1 MSIANKIK
9 TVEEV
14 KDDIEYLRTEYAKSK
29 TIMSVTVISTG
40 DYYVPFEAFMGWLE
54 ENKEFVRLANKCI
67 KDLKGLD

>member
-1 MSIANKIK
+1 MSIANKIQ

-14 KDDIEYLRTEYAKSK
+14 KDDIEYLRTEYVKSK
-29 TIMSVTVISTG
+29 AMSVTVISTG
-40 DYYVPFEAFMGWLE
+40 DCYVPFEAFMEWLG